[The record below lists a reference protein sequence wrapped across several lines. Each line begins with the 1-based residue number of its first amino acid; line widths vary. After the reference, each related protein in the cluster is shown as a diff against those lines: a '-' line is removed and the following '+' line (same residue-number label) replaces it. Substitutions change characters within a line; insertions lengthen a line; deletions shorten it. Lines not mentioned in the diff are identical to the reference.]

1 MRFRVLGLVCAFLAA
16 FPACAFAAMVSP
28 KAGEVRIGAGQGFQ
42 LIVAPT
48 EVAAG
53 AQVMV
58 SPTGAASIAYSN
70 DCVVPAPAAAITVV
84 ESRPPC
90 KSFPKPSYFGFA
102 QSNEEG
108 ITVDSDAFGFAPK
121 VDAPD
126 SPEKTDAPGPVASTH
141 RRPRPV
147 HESARRNDHALLIV
161 GGVIVG
167 AGALAAILASQGKD
181 GPASP

>member
-1 MRFRVLGLVCAFLAA
+1 MRFRVLGLVGAFLAA
-16 FPACAFAAMVSP
+16 LPACAFAAMVSP

-70 DCVVPAPAAAITVV
+70 NCVVPAPAAAITVV

-90 KSFPKPSYFGFA
+90 KSLPKPSYFGFA

-108 ITVDSDAFGFAPK
+108 IAVDNDAFGFAPK

-126 SPEKTDAPGPVASTH
+126 SPEKTDAPGPVASKH
-141 RRPRPV
+141 ERPRPV
-147 HESARRNDHALLIV
+147 HEEGSQDQSALLIV
-161 GGVIVG
+161 GGVVMG
-167 AGALAAILASQGKD
+167 AGALAAVLLSQGSD
-181 GPASP
+181 SPASP